1 MGKPSLKREELILKC
16 EDYMLRG
23 YDRPTEISQLV
34 GVAYNTAREYIDV
47 VKTRWEMQGDP
58 ATRESTRAEMV
69 KKAQEVIKEGWL
81 LKSNAKNTMEKV
93 SALRVVLHAIERV
106 TKLQGLDTNNQDV
119 QRGTVSVYFQ
129 RQRQIMA
136 LADGLNQLPAPKKA
150 KALEMVKAELK
161 KRQEAREKP

>member
-1 MGKPSLKREELILKC
+1 MGKPSIKREELILKC

-34 GVAYNTAREYIDV
+34 GVAYNTAREYISI

-58 ATRESTRAEMV
+58 SMRESARVEMV
-69 KKAQEVIKEGWL
+69 RKAQEVIKEGWL

-106 TKLQGLDTNNQDV
+106 TKLQGLDTNHQDRPV
-119 QRGTVSVYFQ
+119 VMSIEFQ
-129 RQRQIMA
+129 RQRQVMA
-136 LADGLNQLPAPKKA
+136 LAEGLNQLSAPKKA
-150 KALEMVKAELK
+150 KALEMVRAELK
-161 KRQEAREKP
+161 KRQEAKEKS